1 MSKFSLCNSLS
12 YRCAH
17 CHSYLSEVFSPAA
30 TLLGSEDI
38 TMATLDIE
46 AAKEVQT
53 KSVTESL
60 GEREKGGRRREWN
73 PCKRMPFY

>member
-1 MSKFSLCNSLS
+1 M
-12 YRCAH
+12 
-17 CHSYLSEVFSPAA
+17 FSPAA

-38 TMATLDIE
+38 TMATLDID

-60 GEREKGGRRREWN
+60 GERIWEGERGEKERVE
-73 PCKRMPFY
+73 P